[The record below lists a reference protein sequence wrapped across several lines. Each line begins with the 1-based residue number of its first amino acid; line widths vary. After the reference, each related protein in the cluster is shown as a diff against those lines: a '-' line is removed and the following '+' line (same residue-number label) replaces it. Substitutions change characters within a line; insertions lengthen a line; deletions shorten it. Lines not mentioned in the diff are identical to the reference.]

1 MCKVAYVEL
10 APTKGKRNPIPAV
23 RAAYRDQQ
31 EAQNGRFLED
41 MKAHGWT
48 AVCDLFGAINF
59 WQHGRS
65 GRVVQHEDALAYY
78 NMTRLTPVP
87 F

>member
-1 MCKVAYVEL
+1 MA
-10 APTKGKRNPIPAV
+10 TKSLVPAV

-31 EAQNGRFLED
+31 EAQDGRFLED

-59 WQHGRS
+59 WQHERVE
-65 GRVVQHEDALAYY
+65 RVVQHEDALAYY
-78 NMTRLTPVP
+78 NMTRSTPVP